1 MNYTALYQQYFTVD
15 SGPNSNGFIKVQC
28 CFPENHAN
36 QDSRESASFNVDNG
50 VYHCS
55 VCGSKSVYGFLKD
68 YKGMTYSQAE
78 EHIKSVLGMSDR
90 EVEYSKNKPRDFSD
104 LETKIIYDIEKLSIA
119 KAYAE
124 RTGTSI
130 ETLKELGVGYLT
142 ARHTNWNQASLCFPY
157 TVNGKVVGLRY
168 RNIYGAKGGEDGSVL
183 VPWGIDRLD
192 PSKPTIIVEGDT
204 DRVSATHFFK
214 DLIDVNVVSTPTSHF
229 SEAWARFFE
238 NTNAPIIVIPQDD
251 VPGKKLVSSVKD
263 VLGKERV
270 FVCKI
275 PFGRKTLGKD
285 LTDWLEDN
293 PPQDIIR
300 KFKHKLDTK
309 ITNLIVT
316 AREFAHQVEASQ
328 EEEFIIT
335 NLLYPSSV
343 TIVAGKQKSFKTWGT
358 LSLIRS
364 IIGSTTFGKI
374 PQFTGNA
381 PACNILYLQGE
392 GSERKFN
399 ERLLMALYD
408 TPYKDRLYIGYKT
421 GHRLDS
427 YESVEK
433 LLSTI
438 IDLNINLLVID
449 PLQRFSKLM
458 EDSATENADLWDN
471 INFLL
476 NGKPGLSIVILMHF
490 SKNGKA
496 TDKWDAIR
504 GTSRHGGEADLG
516 LFFERVD
523 KDSVKVVID
532 GRDYSAEQEIFML
545 RFENGQLIYEGDG
558 TTTTGEEEL
567 KVYEN
572 VLAEVKK
579 VLVAGAKE
587 VDLASVCKTYDIKAK
602 FFKIYIDQ
610 DPDLILT
617 EGGGRGKKATITL
630 KPSE

>member
-1 MNYTALYQQYFTVD
+1 
-15 SGPNSNGFIKVQC
+15 
-28 CFPENHAN
+28 
-36 QDSRESASFNVDNG
+36 
-50 VYHCS
+50 
-55 VCGSKSVYGFLKD
+55 
-68 YKGMTYSQAE
+68 MTYSQAE

-104 LETKIIYDIEKLSIA
+104 LETIIIYDIEMLSIA
-119 KAYAE
+119 IAYAE

-229 SEAWARFFE
+229 SESWARFFE
-238 NTNAPIIVIPQDD
+238 DTNAPIIVIPQDD